1 MPSALS
7 PTPVQ
12 AAPPSVRAESG
23 PVVPIVMV
31 TPERKTARQHT
42 IVWGLHCVV
51 VENME
56 TLDQVAEA
64 AQEIGLQQGFGVE
77 GDQVVLTAG
86 VPFGQV
92 GQTNLL
98 RLLRL

>member
-1 MPSALS
+1 
-7 PTPVQ
+7 
-12 AAPPSVRAESG
+12 
-23 PVVPIVMV
+23 MV

-42 IVWGLHCVV
+42 IVWGLHCYV

-56 TLDQVAEA
+56 TLDQVVEA
-64 AQEIGLQQGFGVE
+64 AQHIALSEGFGIE
-77 GDQVVLTAG
+77 GEQVVVTAG

>member
-1 MPSALS
+1 
-7 PTPVQ
+7 
-12 AAPPSVRAESG
+12 
-23 PVVPIVMV
+23 MV
-31 TPERKTARQHT
+31 TPEKKTARQHT
-42 IVWGLHCVV
+42 IVWGLHCAV
-51 VENME
+51 VEDME
-56 TLDQVAEA
+56 TLDQVVDA
-64 AQEIGLQQGFGVE
+64 ARQIAISEGFGGE